1 MIGEPLDSSSKGGSE
16 SMGREENFRPEFGSD
31 QLANRVSAT
40 IRELQAIPKVT
51 NHLISR
57 LKPFAIR
64 C

>member
-1 MIGEPLDSSSKGGSE
+1 
-16 SMGREENFRPEFGSD
+16 MGREENFRPEFGSD
-31 QLANRVSAT
+31 QLANLVSAT
-40 IRELQAIPKVT
+40 GRELQAIPKVT

>member
-1 MIGEPLDSSSKGGSE
+1 
-16 SMGREENFRPEFGSD
+16 MGREENFRPEFGSD